1 MLCPKCGKESNN
13 LRVCAHCQTPYPVD
27 PPRGSTPRY
36 TGAVPRTTG
45 SISAVGAAGDPRI
58 AMARRSSASKIKR
71 WSIIGVLAVFTVG
84 YYFYTRDRVIPVGVA
99 LPNLIDHPMLPGE
112 ATATISTVNAKAIV
126 EMRGNELTVRIA
138 AERFPE
144 RRDGQLALA
153 QQYARAD
160 EIVQRRKRLI
170 SFLDPSGV
178 PFARADPE
186 KGVTMTR

>member
-27 PPRGSTPRY
+27 PPRGSTPRF

-45 SISAVGAAGDPRI
+45 SISAVGAMDPR
-58 AMARRSSASKIKR
+58 AVMARQANARMKR
-71 WSIIGVLAVFTVG
+71 WIGIGVLAAITGGFW
-84 YYFYTRDRVIPVGVA
+84 FYTRDRVIPVGVA

-112 ATATISTVNAKAIV
+112 ATATLSTVNAKAIV

-138 AERFPE
+138 ADRFPE

-160 EIVQRRKRLI
+160 EIVQKRKRLI
-170 SFLDPSGV
+170 SFLDPNGI

-186 KGVTMTR
+186 RGVTMTR